1 MNDTRKS
8 NLRVGIGF
16 VYVAVVADVPG
27 DLVAHFIRL
36 RPEDISYVKFI
47 FESYETV
54 GFLRTI
60 DPRAAV
66 LVVLVMPDF
75 AEVGE
80 AILRSIAGE
89 IEMERIPGPSHL
101 GDDWLVATIY
111 EEP

>member
-1 MNDTRKS
+1 
-8 NLRVGIGF
+8 
-16 VYVAVVADVPG
+16 
-27 DLVAHFIRL
+27 IRL

-60 DPRAAV
+60 DPQAAV
-66 LVVLVMPDF
+66 LVVLVVPDF

-80 AILRSIAGE
+80 AILESIAEE
-89 IEMERIPGPSHL
+89 IAIERVPGPSHL

-111 EEP
+111 GDDEAASGEGGALPKA